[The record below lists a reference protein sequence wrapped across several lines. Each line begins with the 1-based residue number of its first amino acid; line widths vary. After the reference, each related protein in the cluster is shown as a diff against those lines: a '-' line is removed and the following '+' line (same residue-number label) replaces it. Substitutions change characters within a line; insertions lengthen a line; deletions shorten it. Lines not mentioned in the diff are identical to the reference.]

1 MMIVLVGRHTIELV
15 VWKEKQ
21 STGKT
26 QDDVKS
32 DTAVKLCKMHV
43 FDGIHWTFLSL
54 IY

>member
-43 FDGIHWTFLSL
+43 FDGILFIEHSL
-54 IY
+54 V